1 MRTAPENEAKIVKGN
16 KCPHNCHTTTRRQ
29 KRGECCREGKSVRK
43 CDFCNVCGVLVLLLL
58 LFFNDKAFE
67 NQWSYSPHSPP
78 PHPALVP
85 WPPSLFAECPP
96 WKLGFPKKDKQ
107 PKGTS
112 DSPPEGRLCPWVD
125 RENHPPPPPRPRPVW
140 FYKAETP
147 GLSNH
152 TFWASIRN
160 CYISVFPSCYGLSRF
175 RDQLR
180 ITAKRLSQQKA
191 RAGEVHNA
199 STLAL
204 THSSGGK
211 IK

>member
-16 KCPHNCHTTTRRQ
+16 KCPHNCHTTPPGDRKGESVVERENRSENVTFVTFVGFWCCYYYYFLMTR
-29 KRGECCREGKSVRK
+29 
-43 CDFCNVCGVLVLLLL
+43 LLKTNEAIL
-58 LFFNDKAFE
+58 
-67 NQWSYSPHSPP
+67 PP
-78 PHPALVP
+78 PLPALVP

-112 DSPPEGRLCPWVD
+112 DSPPEGRLCPWVE
-125 RENHPPPPPRPRPVW
+125 RENPPTPAPSRPRPVW
-140 FYKAETP
+140 FFKAATP

-204 THSSGGK
+204 THSSGGT

>member
-16 KCPHNCHTTTRRQ
+16 KCPHNCHTTPPGDR
-29 KRGECCREGKSVRK
+29 KGESVVGRENRSE
-43 CDFCNVCGVLVLLLL
+43 NVTFVTFVGFWCFIIIIFL
-58 LFFNDKAFE
+58 NHKAFE
-67 NQWSYSPHSPP
+67 NQWSYSPPCPSTLAPFP
-78 PHPALVP
+78 ICWVSSLEAGFSIEGQTAKGDK
-85 WPPSLFAECPP
+85 WPPLEAVPMS
-96 WKLGFPKKDKQ
+96 G
-107 PKGTS
+107 KGDPS
-112 DSPPEGRLCPWVD
+112 
-125 RENHPPPPPRPRPVW
+125 HPRPRPVW
-140 FYKAETP
+140 FFKAATP

-191 RAGEVHNA
+191 QAGEVHNA

-204 THSSGGK
+204 THSSGGT